1 MPNTI
6 KYSTASQ
13 SLALKSGNYWLG
25 VGDVGKGPTASTDY
39 WNGITPPIDGYTVY
53 ENKASNGP
61 SIRTFDN
68 DSDLISYTNVL
79 AGASFTSVTQCF
91 NWYLTQS
98 DKMLVNK
105 NYAPII
111 TNGLILN
118 LDPSFRPSY
127 STSGATIYDL
137 SFSSNTA
144 SIMNSQTYNSNGSIT
159 YDGVDEYLKVEPASN
174 FVWTPSGGGLNT
186 FTLEILIKTSDTSG
200 YVVSKP
206 WNGGGVYNY
215 LITAYCIDLRTTGS
229 TSSQCFPTHFATG
242 EWVFLDFV
250 VTPTQFGSYK
260 NGQTYSSFSNHNVVG
275 NTGSGGDDNV
285 ALTFMC
291 IYPYNNPF
299 DQPSLCIAGD
309 LSYVRMYNR
318 QLTQAEVLNNYYQ
331 GNIITNNLILYLDAG
346 NLVSY
351 GGSGSDWYDLS
362 TNAKNATLNG
372 SPIFNLNGTI
382 NFDSNSSQYANGGDL
397 GGTITNLTVEVLLT
411 FTLGV
416 DFKKQGIFSCYN
428 VNGGRGFEIVMV
440 DPTDKIDFYVSDA
453 NGIDTVQTLSTFSPG
468 DLVHITCVY
477 QGSGNTTIYINGII
491 DNSVPTTNT
500 SEVELAPT
508 YLVAAENLISTLDA
522 DIYFVRVYDIAFDA
536 GQVMSNYMAQ
546 KYKYE

>member
-6 KYSTASQ
+6 KYSTSTQ

-25 VGDVGKGPTASTDY
+25 VGDVAKGPTSSTDY
-39 WNGITPPIDGYTVY
+39 WNGYMTPTDGYVVY
-53 ENKASNGP
+53 LNKASDGP
-61 SIRTFDN
+61 SIRVFDG
-68 DSDLISYTNVL
+68 DSALLSFTNGL
-79 AGASFTSVTQCF
+79 AGTSFTSVTQCF

-98 DKMLVNK
+98 DKMVVNK

-111 TNGLILN
+111 TDGLILN

-174 FVWTPSGGGLNT
+174 FVWTPSGTGGLNT

-215 LITAYCIDLRTTGS
+215 LITPYCIDLRTTGS

-351 GGSGSDWYDLS
+351 GGSGSNWYDLS
-362 TNAKNATLNG
+362 TNVKNAILYN
-372 SPIFNLNGTI
+372 SPVFNSNGTLSF
-382 NFDSNSSQYANGGDL
+382 NGTDQYADGGDL
-397 GGTITNLTVEVLLT
+397 GGTVTNFTVEVLLK
-411 FTLGV
+411 FNLI
-416 DFKKQGIFSCYN
+416 DAKQGIFSSF
-428 VNGGRGFEIVMV
+428 NGGTSYGFEIQIN
-440 DPTDKIDFYVSDA
+440 DPADKIEFYVQSTA
-453 NGIDTVQTLSTFSPG
+453 GADTVLTSSTFSTG
-468 DLVHITCVY
+468 DLVHITCVF
-477 QGSGNTTIYINGII
+477 QASGNTTIYIDGVS
-491 DNSVPTTNT
+491 DNSVASTNT
-500 SEVELAPT
+500 TGVELAPT
-508 YLVAAENLISTLDA
+508 YLVGKNNNGFFFEG
-522 DIYFVRVYDIAFDA
+522 DIFFVRVYDTAFNA
-536 GQVMSNYMAQ
+536 AQVLQNYSAQ
-546 KYKYE
+546 QYKYQ